1 MDNKKSIFQRAAEW
15 GIPFGLYLTCTAMT
29 SIFADWFAPL
39 GLIFF
44 LLVLA
49 APVVVYYFQRRK
61 FIEDDGF
68 TEFAAIWMLGILLYI
83 LGCIIS
89 SFFAYLVLQYGRPNF
104 MYEQAQAVIKSY
116 NEIPEDE
123 YNKVVNY
130 LIDGNTIRMLG
141 TSANLDADYPN
152 NYNADGFIVYDPV
165 TGQGALVCQLDLSIS
180 VATDIYLRRVA
191 RTDHRNQFVLI
202 EGHSGFNGHHGWEY
216 QRQRTLLLPVPQHP
230 VIPLTDDNR

>member
-15 GIPFGLYLTCTAMT
+15 GIPFGLYLTCTAMA

-49 APVVVYYFQRRK
+49 TPVVVYYFQRRK

-68 TEFAAIWMLGILLYI
+68 TEFAGIWMLGILLYI

-89 SFFAYLVLQYGRPNF
+89 SFFAYLVLQYVRPDF

-116 NEIPEDE
+116 NEIPEMRDSDMLRVIKRLVDE
-123 YNKVVNY
+123 RLMPSPIEFVFNFFWFVTSIGSVSS
-130 LIDGNTIRMLG
+130 LITTVLARR
-141 TSANLDADYPN
+141 P
-152 NYNADGFIVYDPV
+152 
-165 TGQGALVCQLDLSIS
+165 IS
-180 VATDIYLRRVA
+180 RR
-191 RTDHRNQFVLI
+191 RNRLQ
-202 EGHSGFNGHHGWEY
+202 
-216 QRQRTLLLPVPQHP
+216 
-230 VIPLTDDNR
+230 